1 MQSAED
7 GVWQDLVVYRE
18 TKEQFSKGLAIS
30 DDHAIILKLLT
41 VVSHTYVLYNINN
54 NKTNNNKYEN
64 NENLIL
70 SNN

>member
-7 GVWQDLVVYRE
+7 GVWQDLLVYRE

-30 DDHAIILKLLT
+30 DDYAVILKLLT